1 MRSRI
6 ERCSIM
12 QDSDTGGSRVVTAKT
27 VAAPIKNPIDMI
39 AKEHAFQLEL
49 AKSLEFIADGL
60 PDQVDRR
67 LVKEVVAILS
77 NGLDAHFE
85 LEEKVLFPLLRR
97 RAGVD
102 SGLIA
107 ALDQLVAEHGR
118 DQDISAELVEELRV
132 LAECGRPRN
141 AEMLGYMLRGYFEG
155 QRRHIEW
162 ENAVVLPAARRLLS
176 PEDLDVVAR
185 SVRHRP
191 ARASV

>member
-1 MRSRI
+1 
-6 ERCSIM
+6 M
-12 QDSDTGGSRVVTAKT
+12 QDSDTGGSGAITAKAS
-27 VAAPIKNPIDMI
+27 AAPIKNPIDII
-39 AKEHAFQLEL
+39 AREHAFQLEL

-118 DQDISAELVEELRV
+118 DQDISVELVEELRV

-176 PEDLDVVAR
+176 IEDLDVVAR

-191 ARASV
+191 ARASA